1 MNESTVQSPY
11 NERFKRDWIEL
22 VVNRLGLEKGKY
34 DDFLSK
40 TYDDFNMETNTQ
52 VYNSF
57 THDANLIDSKQFWYE
72 SPNDV
77 IYGENGVMM
86 WKTHKKESLVKIILA
101 QNINVRQVFKKL
113 KNKADS
119 IGDKINFDKYK
130 TFESLCKLMINGS
143 TTIGPQKRAI
153 SWKNRLNCWEATQH
167 YALQRGW

>member
-1 MNESTVQSPY
+1 MSESIIQSPY

-52 VYNSF
+52 VYNDF
-57 THDANLIDSKQFWYE
+57 THNASLMDSKEFWYE
-72 SPNDV
+72 SPKDV
-77 IYGENGVMM
+77 IYNENGVMM
-86 WKTHKKESLVKIILA
+86 WKTDKRESLVKLILA
-101 QNINVRQVFKKL
+101 QNINIRQVFKKL

-130 TFESLCKLMINGS
+130 TFESLCKLMINGF
-143 TTIGPQKRAI
+143 
-153 SWKNRLNCWEATQH
+153 
-167 YALQRGW
+167 YGWITAPFHCIVRCRRKPL